1 MQKMLHL
8 LGKGEVPTGFGG
20 GPDGNRPLGRPG
32 RRRKD
37 NIKMDL
43 EAVGC
48 GGMYWVDLAQDRG
61 KWQAVVNKVT
71 NVSGSIKCG

>member
-1 MQKMLHL
+1 M
-8 LGKGEVPTGFGG
+8 PTGFFGG
-20 GPDGNRPLGRPG
+20 GSDGNRPLGRPR

-37 NIKMDL
+37 SIKMNL

-61 KWQAVVNKVT
+61 KWRAAVNKVT
-71 NVSGSIKCG
+71 NVSGSIKCGGIY